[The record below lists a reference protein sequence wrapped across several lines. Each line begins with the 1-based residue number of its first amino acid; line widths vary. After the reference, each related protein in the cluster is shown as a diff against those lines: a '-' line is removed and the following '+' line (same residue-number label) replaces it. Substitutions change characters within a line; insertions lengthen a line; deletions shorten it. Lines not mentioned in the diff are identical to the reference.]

1 MKYLTLMVA
10 LRNQKDERLCH
21 LYIQHNRNA
30 TQTAKH
36 SDYSYTH
43 AFYKL
48 KSDPLVARINELD
61 TFYQA
66 RNMASPDRVYEELSA
81 ISFTNAKDILTM
93 ENGKIIVKD
102 LAMLSPM
109 ASKAIKDIKISEVV
123 VEQKNGSIVTTRV
136 VSLSMY
142 DKLAALKELS
152 RCMDMSY
159 KPTVPIEEEG
169 QVRGLTVIGPG
180 KGNGK
185 GT

>member
-1 MKYLTLMVA
+1 MPTLE
-10 LRNQKDERLCH
+10 NIKHEQLCQAFISNGKNITKASKVVGYSNVHAGH
-21 LYIQHNRNA
+21 L
-30 TQTAKH
+30 
-36 SDYSYTH
+36 
-43 AFYKL
+43 L
-48 KSDPLVARINELD
+48 KKDPLVRRVNELD
-61 TFYQA
+61 IYYQA

-93 ENGKIIVKD
+93 DKGQIIVKD
-102 LAMLSPM
+102 LATLSPM

-142 DKLAALKELS
+142 DKLGALKELS
-152 RCMDMSY
+152 RCMDMVWRP
-159 KPTVPIEEEG
+159 KVVEQEEG